1 MGGWTGLRLLSP
13 YSALTKA
20 PAVFA
25 QGSRTTACREAEPL
39 PSCGTL
45 SAQPAGHGEPGAPSP
60 GSGRWE
66 RGAQCWLQAHFIS
79 GSALA
84 SGFGPLKAVLY

>member
-1 MGGWTGLRLLSP
+1 MSQLRDS
-13 YSALTKA
+13 
-20 PAVFA
+20 V
-25 QGSRTTACREAEPL
+25 
-39 PSCGTL
+39 

-66 RGAQCWLQAHFIS
+66 GGAQCWLQAHFIS